1 MPRYIQTGVAQLG
14 AIARNEDRQSV
25 IKRLMA
31 LLREAHSYGC
41 DLLVFP
47 ELALTSFF
55 PRWWIENEDEL
66 DSWFEKEMPSSIT
79 RPLFETANKLNIG
92 FYLGYGELV
101 QENGSTHHYNTAIL
115 VDKSG
120 SIIGKYRKIHLP
132 GHADHRPAQPFQH
145 LEKRYFEPGN
155 LGFGTWNA
163 MNTVMGMCICN
174 DRRWPETYR
183 VLALKG
189 TEMILLGYNTP
200 ANIPWDPI
208 YDDLSM
214 FHNHLCMQAG
224 AYQNGTWVAAAAK
237 AGREEGCDLISG
249 SCIISPSGEIVALTS
264 SKEDELITAKCD
276 LDLCIRNRNAIF
288 NFAEHRRIEEYK
300 VITEWTDA
308 IPPE

>member
-1 MPRYIQTGVAQLG
+1 MSRIIHTGVAQLG
-14 AIARNEDRQSV
+14 PIARIEDRESV
-25 IKRLMA
+25 VQRLLG
-31 LLREAHSYGC
+31 LLHEARSRGC
-41 DLLVFP
+41 NLLVFP

-55 PRWWIENEDEL
+55 PRWWIDDQDEL

-79 RPLFETANKLNIG
+79 RPLFETADKLDIG

-101 QENGSTHHYNTAIL
+101 QENGLTRHYNTSIL

-120 SIIGKYRKIHLP
+120 SIISKYRKIHLP

-145 LEKRYFEPGN
+145 LEKRYFDVGN
-155 LGFGTWNA
+155 LGFGTWA
-163 MNTVMGMCICN
+163 VMDTVIGMCICN

-189 TEMILLGYNTP
+189 AEMILLGYNTP
-200 ANIPWDPI
+200 AKIPWAPI

-249 SCIISPSGEIVALTS
+249 SCIISPAGEIVALASTE
-264 SKEDELITAKCD
+264 EDEIITAICD
-276 LDLCIRNRNAIF
+276 LDLCKRNREAIF
-288 NFAEHRRIEEYK
+288 DFAKNRRIEEYK
-300 VITEWTDA
+300 IITERIDA
-308 IPPE
+308 IAPN